1 MSNPSDRHD
10 IMPLL
15 SSAEVGFIRLRP
27 TYERPNL
34 GKPKFGCESGD
45 PYSRGGGYGSP
56 LSRGRQLSEPIK
68 RIAHHTSNAGIS
80 IQRRSFQLLSPAS
93 VSCTPLA
100 PSRSVHLNGAPS

>member
-1 MSNPSDRHD
+1 MGASGERRGDRAGVMPNPSDRHD

-45 PYSRGGGYGSP
+45 PYSSTDGYGSP
-56 LSRGRQLSEPIK
+56 LTRGRQLNLS
-68 RIAHHTSNAGIS
+68 H
-80 IQRRSFQLLSPAS
+80 RRLRSPE
-93 VSCTPLA
+93 CGHPPA
-100 PSRSVHLNGAPS
+100 PGTERR